1 MKRRESKP
9 AAPRAALLDAQWA
22 SQLSPEL
29 RRRVLA
35 ETVTRKISLG
45 SYVCRKG
52 DPAKHWIGVLGGLV
66 KVASVSPAGKPV
78 SFICVPAG
86 GWFGEGA
93 LLKNERRLYDA
104 VALRPSVVAYMPR
117 ATFMLL
123 ADTSVTF
130 NRFLVTQLNE
140 RLGQFVAMV
149 EHDRLLG
156 PEARRVV
163 QSRPVSRESDVTSN
177 LARGTSPACGTS
189 SPARQPGAE
198 KA

>member
-35 ETVTRKISLG
+35 ETVSRKISLG

-52 DPAKHWIGVLGGLV
+52 EPAKHWIGVLEGLV
-66 KVASVSPAGKPV
+66 KVASVSPEGKPV

-117 ATFMLL
+117 APFMLL
-123 ADTSVTF
+123 AKSSRPF
-130 NRFLVTQLNE
+130 NRV
-140 RLGQFVAMV
+140 
-149 EHDRLLG
+149 
-156 PEARRVV
+156 
-163 QSRPVSRESDVTSN
+163 
-177 LARGTSPACGTS
+177 
-189 SPARQPGAE
+189 
-198 KA
+198 

>member
-29 RRRVLA
+29 TRRVLA
-35 ETVTRKISLG
+35 ETVTRTISLG

-52 DPAKHWIGVLGGLV
+52 DPAKHWIGVLEGLV
-66 KVASVSPAGKPV
+66 KVASVSPEGKPV

-93 LLKNERRLYDA
+93 LLKNERRLYDGI
-104 VALRPSVVAYMPR
+104 ALRDSVIALVPR
-117 ATFMLL
+117 NTFMLL
-123 ADTSVTF
+123 LDTSVAF
-130 NRFLVTQLNE
+130 NRFLLIQLNE

-149 EHDRLLG
+149 EHGRMLG
-156 PEARRVV
+156 PDAR
-163 QSRPVSRESDVTSN
+163 
-177 LARGTSPACGTS
+177 LARELAALFNPMLY
-189 SPARQPGAE
+189 PGSGRT
-198 KA
+198 